1 MIRVKDLRVDY
12 DNVCAVRDLSLE
24 VGAGEVCGLIGP
36 NGAGKTTTMRAMIG
50 LLEPTYGEIN
60 MGGVDM
66 REHPRDANKLV
77 GFMPDFPPMYDDLKC
92 WEFLDLFAASYGL
105 PRAARPA
112 AIERLMG
119 VVGLTEKYESFIV
132 ELSRGMRQRLM
143 LAKTLIPDP
152 QILILDE
159 PASGVDPQGRIDL
172 KNIIRAQAAQG
183 KAILISSH
191 ILTEM
196 QEFCTSVAIMQRGQ
210 MIVSGKIDEVNARV
224 MGTAY
229 LTVEVLDG
237 LEAFL
242 RVVESDGRAGL
253 VERKNGTAYEFPFEG
268 GPDAAADLLATLVRE
283 GVRVASFAP
292 RREGLEDLFLKVGAK
307 EVS

>member
-105 PRAARPA
+105 PRAVRPA

-119 VVGLTEKYESFIV
+119 IVGLSEKYESFVV

-172 KNIIRAQAAQG
+172 KNVIRAQAAVG

-191 ILTEM
+191 ILSEM
-196 QEFCTSVAIMQRGQ
+196 QEFCTSVAIMQKGQ

-229 LTVEVLDG
+229 LTVDVLDG
-237 LEAFL
+237 LDAFL
-242 RVVESDGRAGL
+242 RVIESDGRAGL

-268 GPDAAADLLATLVRE
+268 GPDAAAELLATLVRAE
-283 GVRVASFAP
+283 VRVASFAP
-292 RREGLEDLFLKVGAK
+292 RREGLEDLFLKVGAR